1 MNKNDDLDNFNAIR
15 ALRNI
20 VLFYA
25 AVGLAY
31 FLSTKF
37 FNS

>member
-1 MNKNDDLDNFNAIR
+1 MNKNDDLDDFNAIR

-25 AVGLAY
+25 AVGLMY
-31 FLSTKF
+31 FLSIRF
-37 FNS
+37 FSS